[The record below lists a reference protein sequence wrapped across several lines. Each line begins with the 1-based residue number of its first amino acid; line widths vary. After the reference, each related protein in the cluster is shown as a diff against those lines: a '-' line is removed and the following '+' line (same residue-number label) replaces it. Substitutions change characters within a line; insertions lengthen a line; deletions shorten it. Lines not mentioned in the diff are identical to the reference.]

1 MHVLLIVPM
10 NSNVYHRH
18 PFRTLPFTNTHGINR
33 TDIHRHYSPTPLYA
47 PLRPLPTG
55 VIPYGAALDNPSMLD
70 FENLFDTQL
79 IGGASKRLNHYNDI
93 QIVATG
99 LRRFL
104 EKLQSNNYNR
114 TLFFTHPSRI
124 DIILGFLSHAKVH
137 KERHGED
144 FQGAMVVA
152 GESPDQPGGGAP
164 QESEHVMHAIKA
176 ADVPV
181 LYVPFTTY
189 KAMEMVRRPPQE
201 TGDHHRKLLKT
212 AR

>member
-1 MHVLLIVPM
+1 M
-10 NSNVYHRH
+10 
-18 PFRTLPFTNTHGINR
+18 
-33 TDIHRHYSPTPLYA
+33 HRHYSPTPPYV
-47 PLRPLPTG
+47 PLRYLPTG

-164 QESEHVMHAIKA
+164 QESEHVMHAIQA

-189 KAMEMVRRPPQE
+189 KAMEMVRRPPLE
-201 TGDHHRKLLKT
+201 STVGNC
-212 AR
+212 